1 MCNRQTNQTGKKRK
15 VNNATEISGFSEKR
29 PRRYLKMAVFVLLVL
44 VCSGGTIW
52 AIANEYSARVHV
64 LAEEIVLN
72 AEELRDATNAPVYNR
87 IEVDEILGELKE
99 LIAEYE
105 AVRIFAESPYPGEII
120 LGSTPGGDSTWLEA
134 LCETRYDGP
143 LKEIRIRRTGHR
155 ASYLR
160 INDIEITYSTP
171 AGWGRETF
179 NKNGRVKLYSGGVF
193 KLALP
198 RPMRIKRIR
207 IRINHES
214 TGLEI
219 TGIPYRSDGAPR
231 FSRRISPISPT
242 IKEHSIP
249 SEVLLG
255 TTPPGSS
262 NWLETLCS
270 NPYHRPI
277 RQIWLKRVGSKE
289 SYLRINDIEVTYLT
303 PRGKRKEVFNKSGR
317 VKLYKDGIFK
327 LSLPRP
333 MRVVNIRVL
342 INHKSGGLEVYGVY

>member
-1 MCNRQTNQTGKKRK
+1 MCKRQTKQMGRKMKKAA
-15 VNNATEISGFSEKR
+15 NNATGILSFAGKSPGSFL
-29 PRRYLKMAVFVLLVL
+29 RRAALVLLVL
-44 VCSGGTIW
+44 GCSTGTIW
-52 AIANEYSARVHV
+52 ATANGHLASVHG
-64 LAEEIVLN
+64 LADEIVLN
-72 AEELRDATNAPVYNR
+72 AEELRDATKGPAYNR
-87 IEVDEILGELKE
+87 VEVDEILGELKE

-105 AVRIFAESPYPGEII
+105 AAMVFAESPYPGEIV
-120 LGSTPGGDSTWLEA
+120 LGRTPGGDSTWLEA
-134 LCETRYDGP
+134 LCDTRYNGP

-179 NKNGRVKLYSGGVF
+179 NKNGRVKLYSDGVF

-198 RPMRIKRIR
+198 RPMQIRRIR

-219 TGIPYRSDGAPR
+219 TGVPYNSDRKPR
-231 FSRRISPISPT
+231 FPSRIRPT
-242 IKEHSIP
+242 IPEHNVP

-255 TTPPGSS
+255 TTPPGNSS
-262 NWLETLCS
+262 WLETLCS
-270 NPYHRPI
+270 NPYNKPI
-277 RQIWLKRVGSKE
+277 KQIWLKRTGSKD

-303 PRGKRKEVFNKSGR
+303 PGGKHKEVFNKSGR
-317 VKLYKDGIFK
+317 VKLYNGGIFK

-333 MRVVNIRVL
+333 MRIAKIRVL
-342 INHKSGGLEVYGVY
+342 INHKSSGLEVYGVH

>member
-1 MCNRQTNQTGKKRK
+1 MGWKLEKTKNKTTGILSFAGKSK
-15 VNNATEISGFSEKR
+15 FS
-29 PRRYLKMAVFVLLVL
+29 YLQRAVFVFLLL
-44 VCSGGTIW
+44 GCSTGTIW
-52 AIANEYSARVHV
+52 AIANGH
-64 LAEEIVLN
+64 LASIHGLADEIVLN
-72 AEELRDATNAPVYNR
+72 AEELRDATRGSVYNR
-87 IEVDEILGELKE
+87 VEVDEILDELKQ
-99 LIAEYE
+99 LIDEYE
-105 AVRIFAESPYPGEII
+105 AAMVFAESPYPGEIL
-120 LGSTPGGDSTWLEA
+120 LGRTPGGDSTWLEA
-134 LCETRYDGP
+134 LCDTRYDGP

-171 AGWGRETF
+171 AGWRRETF
-179 NKNGRVKLYSGGVF
+179 NKNGRVKLYSSSVF

-198 RPMRIKRIR
+198 RPMRIRRIR

-214 TGLEI
+214 RGLVI
-219 TGIPYRSDGAPR
+219 TGIPYHSGRMPHI
-231 FSRRISPISPT
+231 SRRIRPT
-242 IKEHSIP
+242 IQEHNIP

-303 PRGKRKEVFNKSGR
+303 PGGKHTATFNKSGR
-317 VKLYKDGIFK
+317 VKLYNGGIFK

-333 MRVVNIRVL
+333 MRIVKVRVL
-342 INHKSGGLEVYGVY
+342 INHKSSGLEVYGVH